1 MRTAAWNILAFV
13 CMWIIILA
21 ALALMAAENID
32 GAGTW
37 LASTETLLAAETPLL
52 SLIIV
57 AGVVAAL
64 MGSRGRH

>member
-13 CMWIIILA
+13 CMWIIILS
-21 ALALMAAENID
+21 ALALMASENID

-37 LASTETLLAAETPLL
+37 LASTETLLAGETPLL

-64 MGSRGRH
+64 MGGRKH